1 METDLGTR
9 TGARDRRRAAAW
21 KAGSLEPPLLV
32 AGLGLLVHEQSA
44 FRAALLAL
52 DGRTHVPVRFGE
64 VAAAQIVVVAA
75 SALRDLR
82 FNAALRGRLVIV
94 YRHESDPPARSDDI
108 VISAPVRS
116 AQLGEALN
124 AAFDRLGA
132 AIRSEMSRP
141 APVGDAAASAPVQSG
156 TLAHALQRIFA
167 QPHHHDAQVRVVGFG
182 SMSVLTHRGR
192 YLADFEPSRMR
203 DAMRC
208 RRYILSGN
216 CDAARAL
223 RDSELRPLQ
232 ELRWLAALEGHDPAK
247 PRLPAKFRLLRWPD
261 FSLLPH
267 DHEHVTLAALLSGQT
282 LDLDSACRLCDADR
296 GVVAAFLEACQAL
309 GHLVAADSASVQPSA
324 TAVPGSRR
332 PGFMERL
339 LGPFAS

>member
-1 METDLGTR
+1 M
-9 TGARDRRRAAAW
+9 
-21 KAGSLEPPLLV
+21 EPPLLV
-32 AGLGLLVHEQSA
+32 AGLGLLAHEQSA

-64 VAAAQIVVVAA
+64 VAAAHIVVVAA
-75 SALRDLR
+75 SVLRDTR
-82 FNAALRGRLVIV
+82 INAGLRGRLVIV
-94 YRHESDPPARSDDI
+94 YRHESDAPGRGDDI
-108 VISAPVRS
+108 VINAPVRV

-132 AIRSEMSRP
+132 AIRSEPSR
-141 APVGDAAASAPVQSG
+141 AAAGDDAAAAAPVQSG

-192 YLADFEPSRMR
+192 YLADFEPARLR

-208 RRYILSGN
+208 RRYIISGS
-216 CDAARAL
+216 CDAARQL
-223 RDSELRPLQ
+223 RDHELRPLQ
-232 ELRWLAALEGHDPAK
+232 ELRWLAALEGHDPAHV
-247 PRLPAKFRLLRWPD
+247 RLPARFRLLRWPD
-261 FSLLPH
+261 FSQLPH
-267 DHEHVTLAALLSGQT
+267 DHEHVTLAALLSGQA

-309 GHLVAADSASVQPSA
+309 GHLVAADTAAVQPLA
-324 TAVPGSRR
+324 TGAPGTRR